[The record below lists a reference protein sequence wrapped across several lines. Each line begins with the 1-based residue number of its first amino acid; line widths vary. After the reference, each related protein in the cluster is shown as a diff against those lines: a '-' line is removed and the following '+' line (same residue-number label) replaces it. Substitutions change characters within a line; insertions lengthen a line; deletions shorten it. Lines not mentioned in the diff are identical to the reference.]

1 MSSNGSVWLKNGKV
15 ILRGGEVFL
24 YPECPCDCEPKVLG
38 SKVLNGSSDNKDERC
53 WDLTPYQGN
62 EIGTPGFYWRLIEVG
77 EDGSCSGVNYGG
89 GNIDECGKLVGLQD
103 EFCSS
108 YSYDG
113 YMELQQ
119 VCRLRMKHRGLHLK
133 AKLQA

>member
-1 MSSNGSVWLKNGKV
+1 MSSGSVWLKNGKV
-15 ILRGGEVFL
+15 IMRGGEVFL

-38 SKVLNGSSDNKDERC
+38 SKVLNGASENEEDKC

-89 GNIDECGKLVGLQD
+89 GNIDDCGTSNGLA
-103 EFCSS
+103 
-108 YSYDG
+108 
-113 YMELQQ
+113 
-119 VCRLRMKHRGLHLK
+119 RMNTRSKNV
-133 AKLQA
+133 

>member
-1 MSSNGSVWLKNGKV
+1 MSSGSVWLTNGKV
-15 ILRGGEVFL
+15 IMRGGEVFL

-38 SKVLNGSSDNKDERC
+38 SKVLNGASENEEDKC

-89 GNIDECGKLVGLQD
+89 GNIDDCGKLVGLQD
-103 EFCSS
+103 EFCSD
-108 YSYDG
+108 YGYDG

-119 VCRLRMKHRGLHLK
+119 GCPDEEGNIKWPCPDEYEE
-133 AKLQA
+133 